1 MCLGRST
8 APCGSDILQ
17 YYAGQD
23 ATQVWE
29 MANHSARA
37 KEMMASY
44 FVGNYMDPELEVVQ
58 VRSKR
63 DFTQVQE
70 NNYRVQNFARSFL
83 IFW

>member
-1 MCLGRST
+1 MCSYKIHVYFRMVILIYSICVSRST

-44 FVGNYMDPELEVVQ
+44 FVGNYMDPEQEVVQ
-58 VRSKR
+58 VSYMN
-63 DFTQVQE
+63 T
-70 NNYRVQNFARSFL
+70 
-83 IFW
+83 I